1 MNDYI
6 TQPRYQRILTAVAIV
21 LWAVLPTQPA
31 TAATLTLVTS
41 NYPPFSYEEDHSQKG
56 IAVDIVREVF
66 ARMNE
71 PIKIVALPF
80 PRAVSM
86 IKNGEADAI
95 FPFAM
100 SNARK
105 QFVTYPFERLITDP
119 GTLFVRAD
127 SDIVFDGDYSKLA
140 KYSIGMQRGTDHGPV
155 FMKALTTFNVRVD
168 EAIDQEQNIQKLAAG
183 RFDIAVGPQLVVRS
197 AAKRIG
203 LLPQIKVL
211 YSGISEGDAYVGFSK
226 KRDYRRLIE
235 RFNQTIKKMH
245 EDGSYN
251 RLVRTASP

>member
-1 MNDYI
+1 MNVYM
-6 TQPRYQRILTAVAIV
+6 TQRRFQRLSATVAFV
-21 LWAVLPTQPA
+21 LWAILIAQPA
-31 TAATLTLVTS
+31 TAATITLVTA
-41 NYPPFSYEEDHSQKG
+41 NYPPFSYEEDHIQKG

-66 ARMNE
+66 TRMKQ
-71 PIKIVALPF
+71 PIKIEALPF

-105 QFVTYPFERLITDP
+105 QFVTYPVERLINDP
-119 GTLFVRAD
+119 ATLFVRAD
-127 SDIVFDGDYSKLA
+127 SDIVFNGDYSKLA

-155 FMKALTTFNVRVD
+155 FMKSLITYNIRVD
-168 EAIDQEQNIQKLAAG
+168 EAIDQEQNIQKLIAG
-183 RFDIAVGPQLVVRS
+183 RFDIAVGPKLVVRS

-226 KRDYRRLIE
+226 KRDYSQLIE

-251 RLVRTASP
+251 RLVHAASP